1 MLDRDGGIIRA
12 VAWSEICPWLS
23 IFRTFRLAIGF
34 RALVMGAVAIL
45 LTVIGWNLMGR
56 MFSVTENEKPS
67 TAWLKQYA
75 DSPLE
80 AIIDSVPNKPGILTS
95 PRQISISPSLK
106 SDLQPSDPVFYSGEQ
121 GVLPH
126 PSKNSSVHLSDPVFS
141 PFFLLN
147 QPLSEGLGQEVSLKN
162 VICLIFCGL
171 WSLAVWAFFGAAICR
186 IASVQLT
193 TNERVSWGSV
203 LRHACTKF
211 IPYFFA
217 PLIPL
222 IGVALAA
229 LPVMVLGCIM
239 YLGGLGVFLA
249 ALSWPFMLIAGLI
262 MTLLLVGLF
271 FGWPLMW
278 GTISTEGTDSF
289 DALSRS
295 YAYVFQRPLHYL
307 FYAVVAAVFGWL
319 GWILVRNFAAGIIW
333 MTYWAASWGATD
345 ALIGKVMPGGD
356 IGGMGY
362 AGAWLIRLWT
372 GCVKLLA
379 VGYLFSYF
387 WTASV
392 AIYLLLRRAVDA
404 TEMDEVFLDADE
416 GEKTFALPK
425 IMTDESGA
433 PVVSEGSTTLNAEA
447 KPQTDN
453 PADTKPLSE

>member
-1 MLDRDGGIIRA
+1 MLERNGGIIRA

-34 RALVMGAVAIL
+34 RVLVMGAVAIL
-45 LTVIGWNLMGR
+45 ITVIGWGLMGKF
-56 MFSVTENEKPS
+56 FSITETESKTAS
-67 TAWLKQYA
+67 TAWLEPYVKSPA
-75 DSPLE
+75 DQWEPWKEISD
-80 AIIDSVPNKPGILTS
+80 IVPDKPAILTS
-95 PRQISISPSLK
+95 WPPMSVSRSLN
-106 SDLQPSDPVFYSGEQ
+106 SEVQPSDPVRY
-121 GVLPH
+121 
-126 PSKNSSVHLSDPVFS
+126 

-147 QPLSEGLGQEVSLKN
+147 QPLREGLGQDVHLKS

-186 IASVQLT
+186 IASVQLA

-211 IPYFFA
+211 MAYFCA

-229 LPVMVLGCIM
+229 LPVLVLGWIMCI
-239 YLGGLGVFLA
+239 GGFGVFLA
-249 ALSWPFMLIAGLI
+249 ALSWPLMLIAGLI
-262 MTLLLVGLF
+262 MTLLLLGLF

-295 YAYVFQRPLHYL
+295 YAYVFQKPLHYL
-307 FYAVVAAVFGWL
+307 FYAVIAAIFGWL
-319 GWILVRNFAAGIIW
+319 GWLVVRDFASGIIW
-333 MTYWAASWGATD
+333 MTYWAASWGAGD
-345 ALIGKVMPGGD
+345 AQINAVMPGGD
-356 IGGMGY
+356 ISGMGY
-362 AGAWLIRLWT
+362 AGAWLIRLCT
-372 GCVKLLA
+372 GCVKFLA
-379 VGYLFSYF
+379 VGYLFAYF

-392 AIYLLLRRAVDA
+392 AIYYLLRRSVDA

-416 GEKTFALPK
+416 GEKTYALPK
-425 IMTDESGA
+425 IVTDESGA
-433 PVVSEGSTTLNAEA
+433 PVVSEGSSTVNADA
-447 KPQTDN
+447 KPPIDN

>member
-34 RALVMGAVAIL
+34 RALLMGAVAIL
-45 LTVIGWNLMGR
+45 ITVIGWSLMGW

-75 DSPLE
+75 EAPLKV
-80 AIIDSVPNKPGILTS
+80 IIDSVPDKPSILPSSRLMSTS
-95 PRQISISPSLK
+95 PSMKSGLQQ
-106 SDLQPSDPVFYSGEQ
+106 SDLMLYSGEQ
-121 GVLPH
+121 GVLSH
-126 PSKNSSVHLSDPVFS
+126 PLKNSNVQLHDPVFS

-147 QPLSEGLGQEVSLKN
+147 QPLSEGLGQEVGLKN

-211 IPYFFA
+211 LAYFFA

-229 LPVMVLGCIM
+229 LPVFVLGCIM
-239 YLGGLGVFLA
+239 CIGGLGVFIA

-262 MTLLLVGLF
+262 MTLLLLGLF

-319 GWILVRNFAAGIIW
+319 GWLLVQNFAAGIIW

-345 ALIGKVMPGGD
+345 DLIRKIMPGGE
-356 IGGMGY
+356 ISGMGY

-404 TEMDEVFLDADE
+404 TEMDEVFLEADE

-433 PVVSEGSTTLNAEA
+433 PVVSEGNTATNTEPQ
-447 KPQTDN
+447 PQTNN
-453 PADTKPLSE
+453 PADSPPLSE